1 MKVIEL
7 FPWISIWFGEESAH
21 LLMIVRWHQMCSAYS
36 RLGRLKVL
44 EVQVLDRLKRA
55 VKWIDRLKLHA
66 KIDRLKLLSK
76 PSSRLDRLKRW
87 KLKLDRLKLL
97 EVQGE
102 NFFITFQHFQNLE
115 HPLRICCTHFWFT
128 LRDSPELAMECQNSF
143 ELGASLKLGASL
155 EQKLEQNLIQIENV

>member
-1 MKVIEL
+1 MSTFYAKFAMKVIEL

-66 KIDRLKLLSK
+66 KIDRMKLLSK
-76 PSSRLDRLKRW
+76 PKFPTRQIETLE
-87 KLKLDRLKLL
+87 LKLDRLQSL
-97 EVQGE
+97 EVQVE
-102 NFFITFQHFQNLE
+102 NF
-115 HPLRICCTHFWFT
+115 
-128 LRDSPELAMECQNSF
+128 
-143 ELGASLKLGASL
+143 
-155 EQKLEQNLIQIENV
+155 